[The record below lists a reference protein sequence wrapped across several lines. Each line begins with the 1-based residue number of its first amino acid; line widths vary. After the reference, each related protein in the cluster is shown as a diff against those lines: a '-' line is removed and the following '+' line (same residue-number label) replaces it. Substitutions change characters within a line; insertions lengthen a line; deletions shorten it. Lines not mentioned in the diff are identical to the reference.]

1 SYETSKFPLKLKIKA
16 LKVFVSL
23 AINFVKKNGDIFM
36 KFREALENFLSSKYV
51 YVVLVILVIY
61 QIFMLFK

>member
-1 SYETSKFPLKLKIKA
+1 
-16 LKVFVSL
+16 
-23 AINFVKKNGDIFM
+23 M